1 MEEKK
6 VVLITGGSRGIGAEC
21 ANLFASNNY
30 NVVINYNNSKEKAVA
45 LKEKIEKKTN
55 SKVLILKAD
64 ISNENEVKKM
74 VEEIKNNFRKLDC
87 IVNNASIS
95 LDNNINDKTVEE
107 FKKVIDTNLIGTF
120 IVTKYASKLITNG
133 SIINISSTD
142 GIDTCYKEEMDYA
155 ASKSGIISL
164 TKTFAKEFA
173 PNIRVNAVAP
183 GWIDTDMNKDM
194 SNEFKK
200 QEIEKILL
208 KRFGNPMEVAS
219 VAYFLATKEASYIN
233 GTVIRVDGGY

>member
-45 LKEKIEKKTN
+45 LKEKIEKRTN

-95 LDNNINDKTVEE
+95 LDNTINDKTVEE

-155 ASKSGIISL
+155 ASKAGIISL

-200 QEIEKILL
+200 QETEKILL
-208 KRFGNPMEVAS
+208 KRFGNPMEVAG
-219 VAYFLATKEASYIN
+219 VVYFLATKEASYIN